1 MKETIKLGRELGRKH
16 YAAIAAKSDRWKRRN
31 VPGWIRESM
40 FVPYYLVERGGM
52 EELHV
57 IHPPLRTG
65 DKVHFIVY
73 ARSDIE
79 EEKSAQIRAREK

>member
-16 YAAIAAKSDRWKRRN
+16 FAAIAAKGERWKKRN
-31 VPGWIRESM
+31 VPGWIRQSM
-40 FVPYYLVERGGM
+40 FVPYYVVERDNKQ
-52 EELHV
+52 ELHI

-73 ARSDIE
+73 ARSEIE
-79 EEKSAQIRAREK
+79 EEGTQIRNCQK